1 LPGAI
6 LGLASEGVS
15 GLIFTVEFV
24 VAAADDEEDVA
35 RTGIGLAIGAAAF
48 CGGDGGGGGGGG
60 CDDDDAALLPDNA
73 VAADFLP
80 DDDDDDDDVEEAVC
94 SLGSL
99 ASPWAELTCWII
111 IACRRN
117 TCMHPSKMHAYTSP
131 RSVAIRGLLCWE
143 SGGERARAVG
153 WKLWGQHTGNHGGFA
168 VCRLAN
174 DREQAMLLG
183 RRRRRPRPRA
193 AAGRWRQCLN
203 SRWLDR

>member
-48 CGGDGGGGGGGG
+48 CGGGGGGGGGGG

-80 DDDDDDDDVEEAVC
+80 DDDDDVEEAVC
-94 SLGSL
+94 SLVSP

-143 SGGERARAVG
+143 SGG
-153 WKLWGQHTGNHGGFA
+153 GG
-168 VCRLAN
+168 RG
-174 DREQAMLLG
+174 REQSLVGNYGANTLVIMGVLPHVG
-183 RRRRRPRPRA
+183 SQTTENRRCCW
-193 AAGRWRQCLN
+193 AGVAVDPAREQQPVGGDN
-203 SRWLDR
+203 V